1 MALQSASQAA
11 SNSSLGLKGTSQAD
25 VAHPPSQNKAPAST
39 TESMTAKALVVN
51 TPSSAAAA
59 ADEEGKKE
67 GKEKREK
74 KEDWKR
80 ERDKEAA
87 AQGHPW

>member
-59 ADEEGKKE
+59 ADEEGK
-67 GKEKREK
+67 EKREK

-80 ERDKEAA
+80 EREKEAA